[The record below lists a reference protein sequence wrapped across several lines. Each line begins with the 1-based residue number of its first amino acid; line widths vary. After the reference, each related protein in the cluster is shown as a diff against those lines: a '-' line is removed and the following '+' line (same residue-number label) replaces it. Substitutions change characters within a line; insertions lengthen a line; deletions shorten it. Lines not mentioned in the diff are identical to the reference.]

1 MERLEKHKSIETGKD
16 TTNFEN
22 NSIKQ
27 IIFKLAKNIREKV
40 INIFELI
47 NDLYI
52 STITGVPIEDIEER
66 NIFLK
71 FIKDHYPEIN
81 IDKYLHIEDNFLV
94 WDGDLNLRIIKE
106 LPNDIYFP
114 DGITGNL
121 FLSNLTK
128 LPDNIKFPDSIGR
141 DLDLRNLKE
150 LPEDIKFPDSIG
162 GSLLLNSLKAIPD
175 NIKFP
180 DSICGDLDL
189 DNLKELP
196 EVIKFP
202 DSIGGYL
209 DLRNLKELPEDIKF
223 PDSIGKS
230 LYLWNLKKL
239 PDNIKFPDSIGGDLY
254 LWDLKEIPEDIRFPD
269 SIGGNLSLGNL
280 EELPEDIKFPD
291 SIGIDLDL
299 RNLKEL
305 PEDIKFPDSIGGRML
320 LNSLK
325 AIPDNIK
332 FPDSIGGSLN
342 LSYLEELPKDIK
354 FPDSIGRDLDLSN
367 LEELPETIKINGDI
381 RLNCNQNLT
390 YLHNNIEC
398 KKLYIEDCPQLYTYK
413 NYKIIKYLKDNKKIE
428 AVVGF
433 PRGEIEGM
441 MNRVDNI
448 VVEILSDNDL
458 VVYERYQVFPE
469 DITERLIEES
479 IYILEGVYESVNGY
493 MLSKRDECIALKKT
507 IESITRIEEYKAI
520 DKELDKINKELKD
533 RPRIVRDRL
542 RSIFSKELW
551 EKMIERVRN
560 KQTDIINF
568 LVSR

>member
-1 MERLEKHKSIETGKD
+1 MEQINQKIGEIPNEKEVSKGKLKKVNEVSIVEEETNTGVNKVLGD
-16 TTNFEN
+16 TIDYLGNAIPSAVYKKYE
-22 NSIKQ
+22 
-27 IIFKLAKNIREKV
+27 IFL
-40 INIFELI
+40 ELI
-47 NDLYI
+47 KDK
-52 STITGVPIEDIEER
+52 IEEKDIEKSLE
-66 NIFLK
+66 
-71 FIKDHYPEIN
+71 IKE
-81 IDKYLHIEDNFLV
+81 DKIV
-94 WDGDLNLRIIKE
+94 WQGDLELDNLKE
-106 LPNDIYFP
+106 LPEVIKFP
-114 DGITGNL
+114 DSIDGSLYLDNL
-121 FLSNLTK
+121 K
-128 LPDNIKFPDSIGR
+128 ELPKDIKFPDSIGG
-141 DLDLRNLKE
+141 DLFLKSLKE
-150 LPEDIKFPDSIG
+150 IPKDIKFPDSIG
-162 GSLLLNSLKAIPD
+162 GSLLLNSLKTIPD

-180 DSICGDLDL
+180 DSIGGSLYL
-189 DNLKELP
+189 
-196 EVIKFP
+196 
-202 DSIGGYL
+202 GYL
-209 DLRNLKELPEDIKF
+209 EKLPDNIKF

-280 EELPEDIKFPD
+280 EELPE
-291 SIGIDLDL
+291 
-299 RNLKEL
+299 
-305 PEDIKFPDSIGGRML
+305 
-320 LNSLK
+320 
-325 AIPDNIK
+325 
-332 FPDSIGGSLN
+332 
-342 LSYLEELPKDIK
+342 
-354 FPDSIGRDLDLSN
+354 
-367 LEELPETIKINGDI
+367 TIKIKGDLV
-381 RLNCNQNLT
+381 LNNNQNLT

-433 PRGEIEGM
+433 PRGEIAGM
-441 MNRVDNI
+441 MKRVDNI

-551 EKMIERVRN
+551 EKVVERVKN
-560 KQTDIINF
+560 KQTDMINF